1 MDTSEKQSQRIAVAI
16 SAINKGELNAV
27 IPDVSRVHAWLTN
40 PELGNCQSN
49 GPKPLHECQSQ
60 IEFLQYFLPKIQK
73 WNNQNQLIFYFSG
86 HGDIRREEYCLKLGI
101 NDSDWFPFSNLTNYL
116 SINKVNRAI
125 LILDACHSGAVTKGI
140 RSLEPLVLEL
150 EKSNQKLSKGIVI
163 IASCQETQVSRETN
177 EGNYGIFT
185 KFLCEGIENG
195 MDGNSNK
202 PYIYVGDIVNY
213 IKEKIE
219 RDPIYSQFDQRPQFK
234 VINAASDIWI
244 AKNKHIL
251 QDKSKENE
259 QSNRVT
265 SSEELKFL
273 YEQIHPNRH
282 PCTEAS
288 LDKIDLELIKKYA
301 KKMELS
307 EEDQNN
313 LEKIVDELKL
323 YSPIYH
329 EGKQYLHK
337 AAVLCFHQ
345 NPERIYPQCKSTF
358 VDRTRGKTAFE
369 RYDIHGSL
377 IHQIEKLVERV
388 KQATKK
394 ISFINKKGMR
404 QEIDDIDLEVAREI
418 ISNAIA
424 HRNYQLNSHVQVII
438 TPEALEVK
446 SPGNF
451 PDNTSWEEL
460 IKESTPVSIPIDA
473 AIAQYLSQLSGY
485 EGIGQGFTLFKQY
498 IENNGLDSLTFQELS
513 GKYICVSLLRRNE
526 FSNEILEN
534 NIAIPTYIDFNNV
547 IGDKVMGDKI
557 TANIPNNLYRVRTG
571 AVNFVGRED
580 AMTQLHHQLQQQERI
595 AITAVVTGM
604 GGLGKTELALQYA
617 LHHQKNSTYPGGI
630 CWIGVQAE
638 TVGVQLLDFAK
649 SQLGLFPPEDLN
661 LRGQLDYCWARWQ
674 PPGDVLLILDDVH
687 QYKEIQDYL
696 PPQEQRFK
704 VLITTRQQSLAASFE
719 QLRLPVLS
727 ESAALALLESL
738 IGASR
743 LQAELEVGKGLCAW
757 LGYLPLGLELVGRFL
772 KQRTNWTLAR
782 MQQQLIDTGLQL
794 SALQN
799 PSADMT
805 AQRGVEAVFEL
816 SWEELN
822 PPARHL
828 GCFLSLFAL
837 APIPWR
843 LVVERCLSAEDEDE
857 LEEIREEQLLNLNLL
872 QAVEGEVY
880 QFHPLVRQFFQAKL
894 ALREDADELKSSFCR
909 GMVEEAKTIPQT
921 STKEQVEAVALSIP
935 HLAES
940 ATALE
945 QWLEEED
952 LIPSLGGLGN
962 FYYGQG
968 LYEQAKLW
976 YQQCLEV
983 TLRRLGKEHPD
994 VATSLNNLALLYESQ
1009 GRYAEAEPLYLQ
1021 ALGLYKRLLG
1031 DNHPNV
1037 ATSLNNLANLYES
1050 EGNYAEAEP
1059 LYLQAIEL
1067 CKRLL
1072 GESDPNVATSLNNL
1086 AFLYYSQGRY
1096 TEAEPLYLEAL
1107 DLRKRLLG
1115 DNHPDVASS
1124 LNNLAELYHSQG
1136 RYTEAEP
1143 LHLEALD
1150 LRKRLLGDNHPSVA
1164 ASLNNL
1170 AALYQS
1176 QGRYTEAEPLYLQAL
1191 DLRKRLL
1198 GDNHPSVA
1206 TSLNNLA
1213 ELYQSQGRYTEAEPL
1228 YLEALDLDKRLLGD
1242 NHPDVATS
1250 LNNLA
1255 ELYRSQGRY
1264 TEAEPLYLQALDL
1277 RKRLL
1282 GDNHPDVANSLNNLA
1297 ALYQSQGRYTE
1308 AEPLYL
1314 EALDLRKRLLGNNHP
1329 DVARSLNNLARLY
1342 NSQGK
1347 YEEAEPLYLQALA
1360 IAEQALGE
1368 NHPTTVRI
1376 RENLESLP

>member
-40 PELGNCQSN
+40 PELGDCKSN
-49 GPKPLHECQSQ
+49 GPIPLHECESQ
-60 IEFLQYFLPKIQK
+60 TNFLDYFLPIIENWNIQD
-73 WNNQNQLIFYFSG
+73 QIIFYFSG
-86 HGDIRREEYCLKLGI
+86 HGTIRGEEYCLKLGLR
-101 NDSDWFPFSNLTNYL
+101 DRDLLPFSSLISYL
-116 SINKVNRAI
+116 STHKVNRAI
-125 LILDACHSGAVTKGI
+125 LILDACHSGAATKGI
-140 RSLEPLVLEL
+140 RSSESLVSEL
-150 EKSNQKLSKGIVI
+150 EKSNQKLPKGIVI
-163 IASCQETQVSRETN
+163 IAACQETQVSRETKK
-177 EGNYGIFT
+177 GDYGIFT

-195 MDGNSNK
+195 LEGNSNK

-213 IKEKIE
+213 ITEKIE
-219 RDPIYSQFDQRPQFK
+219 IDTLYSQFKQRPQFK
-234 VINAASDIWI
+234 VINADSDIWI

-259 QSNRVT
+259 QQNRVT

-301 KKMELS
+301 TKMGLS
-307 EEDQNN
+307 EEDQKN

-377 IHQIEKLVERV
+377 IHQIEKLFDRV

-498 IENNGLDSLTFQELS
+498 MENNGLDSLTCKKLRGE
-513 GKYICVSLLRRNE
+513 YICVSLLRRNE

-534 NIAIPTYIDFNNV
+534 NIAIPTY
-547 IGDKVMGDKI
+547 
-557 TANIPNNLYRVRTG
+557 TANIPNNLNRARTG

-580 AMTQLHHQLQQQERI
+580 AMKQLHHQLQQQERI

-604 GGLGKTELALQYA
+604 AGVGKTELALQYA

-630 CWIGVQAE
+630 CWIGVQGE
-638 TVGVQLLDFAK
+638 MVGVQLLDFAK

-772 KQRTNWTLAR
+772 KRRTNWTLAT
-782 MQQQLIDTGLQL
+782 MQQQLIDKGLQL

-799 PSADMT
+799 PSGDMT
-805 AQRGVEAVFEL
+805 AQRGVEAAFEV
-816 SWEELN
+816 SWDELN
-822 PPARHL
+822 QSARDL
-828 GCFLSLFAL
+828 GCFFSLFAL

-843 LVVERCLSAEDEDE
+843 LVVERCLSAEDEE
-857 LEEIREEQLLNLNLL
+857 KLEEIREGQLLNLNLL
-872 QAVEGEVY
+872 QAVEGETY
-880 QFHPLVRQFFQAKL
+880 QFYPLVRQFFQAKL
-894 ALREDADELKSSFCR
+894 ALREDGDELKRSFCR

-921 STKEQVEAVALSIP
+921 PTKEQIEAVALSIP
-935 HLAES
+935 HIAES

-945 QWLEEED
+945 KWLEGED
-952 LIPSLGGLGN
+952 LIPSFGGLGN

-968 LYEQAKLW
+968 LYEQAEFW

-983 TLRRLGKEHPD
+983 THRRLGNEHPD

-1009 GRYAEAEPLYLQ
+1009 GRYGEAEPLYLQ

-1124 LNNLAELYHSQG
+1124 LNNLAELYRSQG

-1164 ASLNNL
+1164 TSLNNL
-1170 AALYQS
+1170 AGLYRS
-1176 QGRYTEAEPLYLQAL
+1176 QGRYTEAEPLYIEAL

-1198 GDNHPSVA
+1198 GDNHPDVA
-1206 TSLNNLA
+1206 SSLNNLA
-1213 ELYQSQGRYTEAEPL
+1213 QLYKSQGRYTEAEPL
-1228 YLEALDLDKRLLGD
+1228 YLEALDLYKRLLGD
-1242 NHPDVATS
+1242 NHPDLATS

-1255 ELYRSQGRY
+1255 HLYYYQGRY
-1264 TEAEPLYLQALDL
+1264 TEAEPLLLEALDL

-1282 GDNHPDVANSLNNLA
+1282 GDNHPDLATSLNNLA
-1297 ALYQSQGRYTE
+1297 QLY
-1308 AEPLYL
+1308 
-1314 EALDLRKRLLGNNHP
+1314 K
-1329 DVARSLNNLARLY
+1329 
-1342 NSQGK
+1342 SQGK

-1368 NHPTTVRI
+1368 NHPNTI
-1376 RENLESLP
+1376 IFRENYNICLRRGG